1 VIPAASIVAH
11 HPVHR
16 RSPQP
21 KGVLGHCPR
30 LGHVRFLRGNT
41 GSGATDPEPEPAVE
55 GELNPD
61 DQSHRAR
68 NVGKGRPT
76 PSRREAEGRKRGPAP
91 PPPRTQREALRR
103 MRGSKEVR
111 RSAAAQRRERMLAG
125 DEKYLLP
132 RDRGPVRAYV
142 RDLVDSRRHLAGAFM
157 PLALLVIVVILVPAP
172 IVQQYVSLV
181 SMAMLLAIIVEGV
194 LLGRI
199 VKRRVRERFPDA
211 SESGMSLGF
220 YAMTRATQLRRLR
233 VPKPRVGHGD
243 PIP

>member
-1 VIPAASIVAH
+1 
-11 HPVHR
+11 
-16 RSPQP
+16 
-21 KGVLGHCPR
+21 
-30 LGHVRFLRGNT
+30 
-41 GSGATDPEPEPAVE
+41 
-55 GELNPD
+55 
-61 DQSHRAR
+61 
-68 NVGKGRPT
+68 
-76 PSRREAEGRKRGPAP
+76 
-91 PPPRTQREALRR
+91 
-103 MRGSKEVR
+103 MRGSKELR

-125 DEKYLLP
+125 DEKFLLP

-243 PIP
+243 PIR